1 MTSRVTLLHK
11 HAMRAFGSAAAAQE
25 FMTTRHPELDGL
37 SPIEAAKTDAGTRR
51 VKQILHALE
60 YGLAL

>member
-1 MTSRVTLLHK
+1 
-11 HAMRAFGSAAAAQE
+11 MRAFGSAAAAQE